1 MQQYQVQPEL
11 REVVAEASRSLA
23 QLDAARLE
31 ELAVSCQ
38 ALNRELAPADSEEFA
53 ALTCQAREAVRD
65 MAVFA
70 QVLTVTKENL
80 DVMTS
85 LREQCAER
93 LEYGSNQARGW
104 VQTGSRDGNN

>member
-1 MQQYQVQPEL
+1 MQQCQVQPEL
-11 REVVAEASRSLA
+11 KKVVAEASRSLA
-23 QLDAARLE
+23 RLDADRLE
-31 ELAVSCQ
+31 ELAASCQ
-38 ALNRELAPADSEEFA
+38 ALNRELAPEGSEELV
-53 ALTCQAREAVRD
+53 ALTCQASEAVRC

-70 QVLTVTKENL
+70 SVLAVTKENL

-85 LREQCAER
+85 LREQRVER